1 MGITAADFRAMA
13 GAETSTNR
21 RVRGTKQTV
30 VDGVRFASR
39 REARAWQVLLLRQK
53 AGEIS
58 GLERQVKI
66 SLHGRDGLILTPT
79 GMVMKYVA
87 DFVFFENGEIVVA
100 DAKGLRTDTYKM
112 KKAVLAAQGIII
124 REL

>member
-39 REARAWQVLLLRQK
+39 REARAWQALLLRQK

-58 GLERQVKI
+58 GLERQVKF
-66 SLHGRDGLILTPT
+66 SLHGRDGPILTPT
-79 GMVMKYVA
+79 GRVMKYVA
-87 DFVFFENGEIVVA
+87 DFVFFENGDIVVA
-100 DAKGLRTDTYKM
+100 DAKGHPLEPYPTKRAIM
-112 KKAVLAAQGIII
+112 AAQGIKI